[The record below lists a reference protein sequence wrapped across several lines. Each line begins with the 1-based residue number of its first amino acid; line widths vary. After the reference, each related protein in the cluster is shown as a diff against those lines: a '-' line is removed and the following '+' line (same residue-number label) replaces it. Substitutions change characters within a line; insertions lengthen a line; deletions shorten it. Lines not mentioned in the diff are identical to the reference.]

1 MNDNRNETDEE
12 LDCLV
17 TVEDGAYVTCDKIE
31 AEPEDAADRPPDHD
45 S

>member
-1 MNDNRNETDEE
+1 MNDNRHENNEE

-17 TVEDGAYVTCDKIE
+17 TVKDGAYVTCDKIE
-31 AEPEDAADRPPDHD
+31 AESTDAKDQPPDHD